1 MADLKKL
8 LRPRSIAVVGGKPA
22 VMVIKQCRL
31 MGYEGDIWPVHPS
44 KTEVE
49 GLPVFHSIEALPEAP
64 DATFI
69 GVNRHL
75 TIGIVESL
83 AKRGAGGAVCYA
95 SGFLEADEEGR
106 NLQADLLRVAGD
118 MPVLG
123 PNCYGFINYA
133 DGALLWPD
141 QHGGWRLNSDETGVA
156 IITQSSNLSINITM
170 QQRGLPIAY
179 MLTAGNQAM
188 IGASDLALAVLD
200 DPRVTCLAMH
210 IEGFDSV
217 VGMESVARKAR
228 ELNKPV
234 VVLKVGKSEQA
245 QLATLTHTAS
255 LAGAHASSQAF
266 LKRLGIG
273 QVETVPALLET
284 LKLLHVHGVLAGY
297 KLGSLSCSGGE
308 ASLIADAVQ
317 GHKVYFPEL
326 TQAEKQPMQ
335 DTLGPL
341 VTVNNPLDYH
351 TYIWAN
357 QAGMTEVYAGMLMS
371 GNDLTMLLLDFPHPD
386 KCQADDW
393 EIALQAFEAA
403 AKRAFENG
411 GAKPV
416 LTSTISENIPE
427 PVIAR
432 MMQQG
437 IAAIAGMEEVVV
449 AAEVAADIGV
459 AWRQLEAEPVMGVSY
474 EGHSLEEP
482 IGQQNEC
489 SHRGNA
495 ASANLP
501 AITLNEAD
509 AKSALSEYGVSVPQG
524 KKVTSKQAAIET
536 AQTFGYPVVLK
547 ALGIAHKTEANAVRL
562 SLQNEAEVSAAFD
575 DLQALSQTLYLES
588 MIQKPVAEL
597 IVGLSRDPQFG
608 LVMTIGAG
616 GILVEILKDSATL
629 LLPATRDEIEQ
640 SLLGLKTAP
649 LLQGYRGRP
658 VADIQATVDTI
669 LQLQHY
675 ATQHAAQLQ
684 ELDINPLIVCA
695 EGQGAYAADA
705 LIVINSGEDHV

>member
-1 MADLKKL
+1 MPNLKRL
-8 LRPRSIAVVGGKPA
+8 LRPQSIAVVGGKPA
-22 VMVIKQCRL
+22 AMVIKQCRL
-31 MGYEGDIWPVHPS
+31 MGYKGNIWPVHPS
-44 KTEVE
+44 KTEIE
-49 GLPVFHSIEALPEAP
+49 GLPTFQTIEELPAAP

-75 TIGIVESL
+75 TIGIVEALS
-83 AKRGAGGAVCYA
+83 KRGAGGAVCYA
-95 SGFLEADEEGR
+95 SGFLEADEEGGS
-106 NLQADLLRVAGD
+106 LQADLLRVAGD

-123 PNCYGFINYA
+123 PNCYGLINYA
-133 DGALLWPD
+133 EGALLWPD
-141 QHGGWRLNSDETGVA
+141 QHGGRRLDEDETGVA

-188 IGASDLALAVLD
+188 IGASDLAMAVLD
-200 DPRVTCLAMH
+200 DPRVTCLGMH
-210 IEGFDSV
+210 IEGFDSI
-217 VGMESVARKAR
+217 VGMEAVARKAR
-228 ELNKPV
+228 ELKKPA

-245 QLATLTHTAS
+245 QQATLTHTAS

-266 LKRLGIG
+266 LKRLGMG
-273 QVETVPALLET
+273 QVDTVAALLET
-284 LKLLHVHGVLAGY
+284 LKLLHVHGVLPSY
-297 KLGSLSCSGGE
+297 KLGSMSCSGGE

-317 GHKVYFPEL
+317 GKKVYFPEL
-326 TQAEKQPMQ
+326 TQAEKQPLQ

-357 QAGMTEVYAGMLMS
+357 EAGMTEVYAGMLMAE
-371 GNDLTMLLLDFPHPD
+371 NDLTMLLLDFPHPD

-393 EIALQAFEAA
+393 EIALCAFEAA
-403 AKRAFENG
+403 AKRAFEND

-437 IAAIAGMEEVVV
+437 IAAIAGMEEVVI

-459 AWRQLEAEPVMGVSY
+459 EWRKPEAEPVLQASN
-474 EGHSLEEP
+474 
-482 IGQQNEC
+482 IDQ
-489 SHRGNA
+489 GNDD
-495 ASANLP
+495 SK
-501 AITLNEAD
+501 TLDEAD
-509 AKSALSEYGVSVPQG
+509 AKAILADHGVSVPQG
-524 KKVTSKQAAIET
+524 LKVSSSQEAIQAAE
-536 AQTFGYPVVLK
+536 AFGYPVVLK

-562 SLQNEAEVSAAFD
+562 NLQNEQALSEAFD
-575 DLQALSQTLYLES
+575 DLHILSNTLYIEA
-588 MIQKPVAEL
+588 MVQAPVAEL

-629 LLPATRDEIEQ
+629 LLPATSEEIEQ
-640 SLLGLKTAP
+640 ALLNLKTAP

-658 VADIQATVDTI
+658 VADVKATVETI
-669 LQLQHY
+669 LKLQDY
-675 ATQHAAQLQ
+675 AIQQAEQLQ
-684 ELDINPLIVCA
+684 ELDINPLIICA

-705 LIVINSGEDHV
+705 LIVTS

>member
-1 MADLKKL
+1 MPDLKRL
-8 LRPRSIAVVGGKPA
+8 LRPQSIAVVGGKPA
-22 VMVIKQCRL
+22 AMVIQQCRL

-44 KTEVE
+44 KAEIE
-49 GLPVFHSIEALPEAP
+49 GLPTFQTIEDLPAAP

-95 SGFLEADEEGR
+95 SGFLEADEEGG

-118 MPVLG
+118 MPMLG

-133 DGALLWPD
+133 EGALLWPD
-141 QHGGWRLNSDETGVA
+141 QHGGRRLDAGESGVA

-188 IGASDLALAVLD
+188 IGASDLAMAVLD
-200 DPRVTCLAMH
+200 DPRVTCLGMH
-210 IEGFDSV
+210 IEGFDSI
-217 VGMESVARKAR
+217 VGMEAVARKAR
-228 ELNKPV
+228 KLKKPV

-245 QLATLTHTAS
+245 QQATLTHTAS

-273 QVETVPALLET
+273 QVDTVAAMLET
-284 LKLLHVHGVLAGY
+284 LKLLHVHGVLPGY
-297 KLGSLSCSGGE
+297 KLGSMSCSGGE

-317 GHKVYFPEL
+317 GKKVYFPEL
-326 TQAEKQPMQ
+326 TQAEKQPLQ

-357 QAGMTEVYAGMLMS
+357 EAGMTEVYAGMLMAE
-371 GNDLTMLLLDFPHPD
+371 NDLTMLLLDFPHPD

-393 EIALQAFEAA
+393 EIALCAFEAA

-411 GAKPV
+411 GAKAV

-437 IAAIAGMEEVVV
+437 IAAIAGMEEVVI
-449 AAEVAADIGV
+449 AAEVAADIGE
-459 AWRQLEAEPVMGVSY
+459 AWRKSEAEPVLKAS
-474 EGHSLEEP
+474 SIDRDSAP
-482 IGQQNEC
+482 SNANELN
-489 SHRGNA
+489 SV
-495 ASANLP
+495 
-501 AITLNEAD
+501 TLDEAD
-509 AKSALSEYGVSVPQG
+509 AKAALAACGVSVPQG
-524 KKVTSKQAAIET
+524 QKVSSKSQAVQSAES
-536 AQTFGYPVVLK
+536 FGYPVVLK

-562 SLQNEAEVSAAFD
+562 NLHNEQAVSEAFEELQV
-575 DLQALSQTLYLES
+575 LSDMLYLES
-588 MIQKPVAEL
+588 MIQATVAEL

-629 LLPATRDEIEQ
+629 LLPATSEEIEQ
-640 SLLGLKTAP
+640 SLLNLKTAP
-649 LLQGYRGRP
+649 LLQGYRGRS
-658 VADIQATVDTI
+658 VADVKATVQTI
-669 LQLQHY
+669 LKLQDY
-675 ATQHAAQLQ
+675 AIRQAEHLQ
-684 ELDINPLIVCA
+684 ELDINPLIICA

-705 LIVINSGEDHV
+705 LIVTS

>member
-1 MADLKKL
+1 MSKLNRL

-22 VMVIKQCRL
+22 AMVIKQCRL

-44 KTEVE
+44 KKYIED
-49 GLPVFHSIEALPEAP
+49 LAVFDSIEALPSAP

-75 TIGIVESL
+75 TIGIVEAL

-95 SGFLEADEEGR
+95 SGFLEADEEGG

-141 QHGGWRLNSDETGVA
+141 QHGGRRLGIDETGVA

-170 QQRGLPIAY
+170 QQRGLPIAT

-188 IGASDLALAVLD
+188 VGASDLALAVLD
-200 DPRVTCLAMH
+200 DPRVTCLGMH
-210 IEGFDSV
+210 IEGFDSI
-217 VGMESVARKAR
+217 VGMEAVACKAR
-228 ELNKPV
+228 ELQKPV
-234 VVLKVGKSEQA
+234 VVLKVGKSQQA
-245 QLATLTHTAS
+245 KQATLTHTAS

-266 LKRLGIG
+266 LTRLGVG
-273 QVETVPALLET
+273 QVDTVPALLET
-284 LKLLHVHGVLAGY
+284 LKLLHVHGVLPGY

-317 GHKVYFPEL
+317 GRKVYFPTL
-326 TQAEKQPMQ
+326 TAAEKKPLQ

-357 QAGMTEVYAGMLMS
+357 EAGMTDVYAGMLMA
-371 GNDLTMLLLDFPHPD
+371 NNNLTMLILDFPHPE

-393 EIALQAFEAA
+393 EIALSAFEAA
-403 AKRAFENG
+403 AKRASEQG

-432 MMQQG
+432 MMRQG
-437 IAAIAGMEEVVV
+437 IAAIAGMQEVVI
-449 AAEVAADIGV
+449 AAEVAADIGA
-459 AWRQLEAEPVMGVSY
+459 AWNRPEAAPV
-474 EGHSLEEP
+474 LKAA
-482 IGQQNEC
+482 
-489 SHRGNA
+489 GNA
-495 ASANLP
+495 QRSDLTSV
-501 AITLNEAD
+501 TLNEAE
-509 AKSALSEYGVSVPQG
+509 AKAALARYGVSVPQG
-524 KKVTSKQAAIET
+524 QTVTNKQAAIEA
-536 AQTFGYPVVLK
+536 AQRFGYPVVLK

-562 SLQNEAEVSAAFD
+562 NLYDADALSTAFD
-575 DLQALSQTLYLES
+575 ELQVLSQLLYIES
-588 MIQKPVAEL
+588 MIQGSVAEL
-597 IVGLSRDPQFG
+597 IVGFSRDAQFG
-608 LVMTIGAG
+608 LVMTLGAG
-616 GILVEILKDSATL
+616 GILVEILKDSVTL
-629 LLPATRDEIEQ
+629 LLPATRDEIQQ
-640 SLLGLKTAP
+640 SLLSLKTAP

-658 VADIQATVDTI
+658 IADVKGAVDTI
-669 LQLQHY
+669 FQLQHY
-675 ATQHAAQLQ
+675 AIQHAGQLQ
-684 ELDINPLIVCA
+684 ELDVNPLIVRA
-695 EGQGAYAADA
+695 QGHGAYAADA
-705 LIVINSGEDHV
+705 LIVTRTLQNNGANHD

>member
-1 MADLKKL
+1 MADLMRL
-8 LRPRSIAVVGGKPA
+8 LRPRSIAVVGGNPA
-22 VMVIKQCRL
+22 AMVIKQCRL
-31 MGYEGDIWPVHPS
+31 MGYDGDIWPVHPS
-44 KTEVE
+44 KTEIE
-49 GLPVFHSIEALPEAP
+49 GLPVFQSIEALPAAP

-69 GVNRHL
+69 GVNRRL

-95 SGFLEADEEGR
+95 SGFLEADEEGG
-106 NLQADLLRVAGD
+106 NLQADLLRVASD

-133 DGALLWPD
+133 EGALLWPD
-141 QHGGWRLNSDETGVA
+141 QHGGRRLEPGESGVA

-188 IGASDLALAVLD
+188 IGASDLAMAVLD
-200 DPRVTCLAMH
+200 DPRVTCLGMH
-210 IEGFDSV
+210 IEGFDSIA
-217 VGMESVARKAR
+217 GMEAVARKAR
-228 ELNKPV
+228 ELQKPMI
-234 VVLKVGKSEQA
+234 VLKVGKSVQA
-245 QLATLTHTAS
+245 QQATLTHTAS

-273 QVETVPALLET
+273 QVETVAGLLET
-284 LKLLHVHGVLAGY
+284 LKLLHVYGVLPGY
-297 KLGSLSCSGGE
+297 KLGSMSCSGGE

-317 GHKVYFPEL
+317 GRKVYFPEL
-326 TQAEKQPMQ
+326 SQAEKQPLE

-357 QAGMTEVYAGMLMS
+357 EAGMTEVYAGMLMAE
-371 GNDLTMLLLDFPHPD
+371 NDLTMLLLDFPHPD

-393 EIALQAFEAA
+393 EIALRAFEAA
-403 AKRAFENG
+403 AKKSFENG

-437 IAAIAGMEEVVV
+437 IAAISGMEEVVI
-449 AAEVAADIGV
+449 AAEVAADIGAAWELPV
-459 AWRQLEAEPVMGVSY
+459 AEAV
-474 EGHSLEEP
+474 
-482 IGQQNEC
+482 
-489 SHRGNA
+489 
-495 ASANLP
+495 LP
-501 AITLNEAD
+501 ATNASFKTITLDEAD
-509 AKSALSEYGVSVPQG
+509 AKAALAGYGVSVPRG
-524 KKVTSKQAAIET
+524 KKVTCKQTAIEA
-536 AQTFGYPVVLK
+536 AQSFGYPIVLK

-562 SLQNEAEVSAAFD
+562 NLQDDTELSAAFD
-575 DLQALSQTLYLES
+575 DLQSLSDTLYLES

-597 IVGLSRDPQFG
+597 IVGLSHDPQFG

-616 GILVEILKDSATL
+616 GILVEILKDSVTL
-629 LLPATRDEIEQ
+629 LLPATRDEIELG
-640 SLLGLKTAP
+640 LLGLKTAP
-649 LLQGYRGRP
+649 LFQGYRGRP
-658 VADIQATVDTI
+658 VGDFSAVVETI

-675 ATQHAAQLQ
+675 AIQHAGQLQ

>member
-1 MADLKKL
+1 MPDLTKL
-8 LRPRSIAVVGGKPA
+8 LRPRSIAVVGGGPA
-22 VMVIKQCRL
+22 AMAIKQSRL
-31 MGYEGDIWPVHPS
+31 MGYDGDIWPVHPS
-44 KTEVE
+44 KNEVE
-49 GLPVFHSIEALPEAP
+49 GLPAYKTIEELPEAP

-69 GVNRHL
+69 GVNRRL

-95 SGFLEADEEGR
+95 SGFLEADEEGG
-106 NLQADLLRVAGD
+106 NLQAELLKVAGD

-123 PNCYGFINYA
+123 PNCYGFINYLE
-133 DGALLWPD
+133 GALLWPD
-141 QHGGWRLNSDETGVA
+141 QHGGRRLEPKEKGVA

-188 IGASDLALAVLD
+188 IGASELAMAALE
-200 DPRVTCLAMH
+200 DPRVTCLGMH
-210 IEGFDSV
+210 IEGFDSIA
-217 VGMESVARKAR
+217 GMEAVARKAR
-228 ELNKPV
+228 ALRKPM

-273 QVETVPALLET
+273 QVESVPALLET
-284 LKLLHVHGVLAGY
+284 LKLLHVHGVLPGY
-297 KLGSLSCSGGE
+297 KLGSMSCSGGE

-317 GHKVYFPEL
+317 ERKVYFPEL
-326 TQAEKQPMQ
+326 TQAEKKPMQ

-357 QAGMTEVYAGMLMS
+357 EAGMTEVYAGMLTAEV
-371 GNDLTMLLLDFPHPD
+371 DLAMLLLDFPHPQ

-393 EIALQAFEAA
+393 EIALRAFEAA
-403 AKRAFENG
+403 AKRSAEKG
-411 GAKPV
+411 GAKPI

-427 PVIAR
+427 NVIAR

-437 IAAIAGMEEVVV
+437 IAAIAGTEEVVI
-449 AAEVAADIGV
+449 AAEVAADIGQAWETPMAELVMASHSV
-459 AWRQLEAEPVMGVSY
+459 AEISGDTDAE
-474 EGHSLEEP
+474 
-482 IGQQNEC
+482 
-489 SHRGNA
+489 NA
-495 ASANLP
+495 ESV
-501 AITLNEAD
+501 TLDEAD
-509 AKSALSEYGVSVPQG
+509 AKMALANYGVSVPPG
-524 KKVTSKQAAIET
+524 KKVTSLAVALQAGTE
-536 AQTFGYPVVLK
+536 FGYPVVLK

-562 SLQNEAEVSAAFD
+562 NLQDAEQLTAAFE
-575 DLQALSQTLYLES
+575 DLQPLSQTLYIET
-588 MIQKPVAEL
+588 MIQAPVAEL

-629 LLPATRDEIEQ
+629 LLPATREEIEQ

-658 VADIQATVDTI
+658 VADLQAAVDTI

-675 ATQHAAQLQ
+675 AIQQAATLQ
-684 ELDINPLIVCA
+684 ELDINPLIVRA
-695 EGQGAYAADA
+695 GGQGAYAADA
-705 LIVINSGEDHV
+705 LIVTHSGENHV

>member
-1 MADLKKL
+1 MADLKRL

-22 VMVIKQCRL
+22 AMVIQQCHL
-31 MGYEGDIWPVHPS
+31 MGYEGDIWPVHPT
-44 KTEVE
+44 KTKVE
-49 GLPVFHSIEALPEAP
+49 GLATFPTIEALPEAP

-83 AKRGAGGAVCYA
+83 ANRGAGGAVCYA
-95 SGFLEADEEGR
+95 SGFLEADEEGG
-106 NLQADLLRVAGD
+106 NLQTDLLNVAGD

-133 DGALLWPD
+133 EGALLWPD
-141 QHGGWRLNSDETGVA
+141 QHGGRRLGLDESGVA

-200 DPRVTCLAMH
+200 DPRVTCLGMH
-210 IEGFDSV
+210 IEGFDSIA
-217 VGMESVARKAR
+217 GMEAVGRKAR

-284 LKLLHVHGVLAGY
+284 LKLLHVHGVLPGY

-317 GHKVYFPEL
+317 GRKVYFPEL

-351 TYIWAN
+351 TYVWAN
-357 QAGMTEVYAGMLMS
+357 QAGMTEVYAGMLMA

-393 EIALQAFEAA
+393 EIALLAFEAA
-403 AKRAFENG
+403 AMRAFENG

-427 PVIAR
+427 SVIAR

-459 AWRQLEAEPVMGVSY
+459 AWRQPEAGPLLATTNHAISLKADSTNLFEVVLDEAEAK
-474 EGHSLEEP
+474 
-482 IGQQNEC
+482 
-489 SHRGNA
+489 A
-495 ASANLP
+495 ALAQ
-501 AITLNEAD
+501 
-509 AKSALSEYGVSVPQG
+509 YGVSVPSGQ
-524 KKVTSKQAAIET
+524 KVTNKHAAIEA
-536 AQTFGYPVVLK
+536 AQAFGYPVVLK

-562 SLQNEAEVSAAFD
+562 NLQNDSELSVAFD
-575 DLQALSQTLYLES
+575 DLQTLSQTLYLES
-588 MIQKPVAEL
+588 MIQGPVAEL

-608 LVMTIGAG
+608 LIMTMGAG

-629 LLPATRDEIEQ
+629 LLPATQDEIEQ

-658 VADIQATVDTI
+658 VADMPATVKTI

-675 ATQHAAQLQ
+675 AIQHAAQLQ
-684 ELDINPLIVCA
+684 ELDINPLIICT
-695 EGQGAYAADA
+695 EGKGAYAADA
-705 LIVINSGEDHV
+705 LIVINSGENYV

>member
-1 MADLKKL
+1 MPDLKRL
-8 LRPRSIAVVGGKPA
+8 LRPQSIAVVGGKPA
-22 VMVIKQCRL
+22 AMVIQQCRL
-31 MGYEGDIWPVHPS
+31 MGYEGYIWPVHPS
-44 KTEVE
+44 KTEIE
-49 GLPVFHSIEALPEAP
+49 GLPTFQTIEDLPAAP

-95 SGFLEADEEGR
+95 SGFLEADEEGG
-106 NLQADLLRVAGD
+106 NLQADLLRVASD

-133 DGALLWPD
+133 EGALLWPD
-141 QHGGWRLNSDETGVA
+141 QHGGRRLVADEGGVA

-188 IGASDLALAVLD
+188 IGASDLAMAVLD
-200 DPRVTCLAMH
+200 DPRVTCLGMH
-210 IEGFDSV
+210 IEGFDSIA
-217 VGMESVARKAR
+217 GMEAVAKKAR
-228 ELNKPV
+228 ELKKPV

-245 QLATLTHTAS
+245 QQATLTHTAS

-273 QVETVPALLET
+273 QVDTVAAMLET
-284 LKLLHVHGVLAGY
+284 LKLLHVHGVLPGY
-297 KLGSLSCSGGE
+297 KLGSMSCSGGE

-317 GHKVYFPEL
+317 TKKVYFPEL
-326 TQAEKQPMQ
+326 TQAEKQPLQ

-357 QAGMTEVYAGMLMS
+357 EAGMTEVYAGMLMAE
-371 GNDLTMLLLDFPHPD
+371 NDLTMLLLDFPHPD

-393 EIALQAFEAA
+393 EIALRAFEAA

-437 IAAIAGMEEVVV
+437 IAAIAGMEEVVI
-449 AAEVAADIGV
+449 AAEVAADIGE
-459 AWRQLEAEPVMGVSY
+459 AWRKPEAEPV
-474 EGHSLEEP
+474 
-482 IGQQNEC
+482 
-489 SHRGNA
+489 
-495 ASANLP
+495 LP
-501 AITLNEAD
+501 AANIVQDNDLRKETDNANELNSVTLDEAD
-509 AKSALSEYGVSVPQG
+509 AKAALAACGVSVPQG
-524 KKVTSKQAAIET
+524 QKVSSSEQAIQAAEM
-536 AQTFGYPVVLK
+536 FGYPVVLK

-562 SLQNEAEVSAAFD
+562 NLQNE
-575 DLQALSQTLYLES
+575 QALSLAFAELKLLSDTLYIES
-588 MIQKPVAEL
+588 MVEAPVAEL

-640 SLLGLKTAP
+640 SLLNLKTAP

-658 VADIQATVDTI
+658 VGDIKATVETI
-669 LQLQHY
+669 LKLQDY
-675 ATQHAAQLQ
+675 AIQQADHLQ
-684 ELDINPLIVCA
+684 ELDINPLIICA

-705 LIVINSGEDHV
+705 LIVTS